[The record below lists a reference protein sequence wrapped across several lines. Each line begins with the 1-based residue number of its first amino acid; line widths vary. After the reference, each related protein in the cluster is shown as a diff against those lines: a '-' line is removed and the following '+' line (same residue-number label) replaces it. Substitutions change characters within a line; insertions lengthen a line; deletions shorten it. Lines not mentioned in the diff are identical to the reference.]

1 LKNLYNKTI
10 LLVLFFYL
18 ISFCNAEATSFH
30 VDGGISKVLG
40 EASDSYNMGFSVGL
54 NMFHPVSNNISLGG
68 RFAYNRWTPDVSDLE
83 GVTDVSGSESIT
95 EIVPTIRFTN
105 AKPLFFQLGFGYFL
119 WDMDVTIKQKYTR
132 GITTYIITNNWE
144 GSNEEFGLSLG
155 PGLTLGEEESSHFDI
170 FPLYHII
177 FTEDEATKYFSL
189 NLGVVL
195 YFKNR

>member
-1 LKNLYNKTI
+1 
-10 LLVLFFYL
+10 
-18 ISFCNAEATSFH
+18 
-30 VDGGISKVLG
+30 
-40 EASDSYNMGFSVGL
+40 
-54 NMFHPVSNNISLGG
+54 
-68 RFAYNRWTPDVSDLE
+68 
-83 GVTDVSGSESIT
+83 
-95 EIVPTIRFTN
+95 
-105 AKPLFFQLGFGYFL
+105 
-119 WDMDVTIKQKYTR
+119 MDVTIKQKYTR